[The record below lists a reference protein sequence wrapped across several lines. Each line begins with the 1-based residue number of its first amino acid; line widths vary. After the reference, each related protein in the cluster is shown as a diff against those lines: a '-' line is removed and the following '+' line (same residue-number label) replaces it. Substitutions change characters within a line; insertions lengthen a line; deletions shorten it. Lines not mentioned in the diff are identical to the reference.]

1 MAAIA
6 GVLGAIGVVL
16 LLVWFVRSDRA
27 SVGRDWQQVERDTA
41 AWLRNV
47 GCRQVAMTTAGADGG
62 VDVLTSEWAVQV
74 KHTERRVGRPAVQ
87 QIVGAALHVERRPA
101 VVSTSGFTSPA
112 VEYAVEHDVALIR
125 LDDDGRGRPV
135 TSAAREIGDER
146 RQGFVRAVAAGFRW
160 LLLLPRRR
168 RSR

>member
-1 MAAIA
+1 MSAAAVA
-6 GVLGAIGVVL
+6 GLLGAIGVVL
-16 LLVWFVRSDRA
+16 LLVWFVRADRG
-27 SVGRDWQQVERDTA
+27 SGRRDWQQVERDTA
-41 AWLRNV
+41 AWLRTV
-47 GCRQVAMTTAGADGG
+47 GCRNVAMTTAGADGG

-101 VVSTSGFTSPA
+101 VVSTAGFTSPA

-146 RQGFVRAVAAGFRW
+146 RRGFARSLVAALRW
-160 LLLLPRRR
+160 LARRLVR
-168 RSR
+168 

>member
-6 GVLGAIGVVL
+6 GVLGAVGVVL
-16 LLVWFVRSDRA
+16 LLIWFVRSDRG

-41 AWLRNV
+41 AWLRTV

-87 QIVGAALHVERRPA
+87 QIVGAAMHVERRPA
-101 VVSTSGFTSPA
+101 VVSTAGFTSPA
-112 VEYAVEHDVALIR
+112 VEFAVEHDVALVR
-125 LDDDGRGRPV
+125 LDEMGRGRPV
-135 TSAAREIGDER
+135 TAAAREIGDER
-146 RQGFVRAVAAGFRW
+146 RRGLIRRLVTRFRG
-160 LLLLPRRR
+160 R
-168 RSR
+168 

>member
-1 MAAIA
+1 MAALA
-6 GVLGAIGVVL
+6 GLLGAICVVL
-16 LLVWFVRSDRA
+16 LLVWFVRSDRG
-27 SVGRDWQQVERDTA
+27 SIGRDWQQVEQDTA
-41 AWLRNV
+41 AWLRAV

-62 VDVLTSEWAVQV
+62 VDVLTSDWAVQV

-87 QIVGAALHVERRPA
+87 QIVGAALHVARRPA

-125 LDDDGRGRPV
+125 LDEDGRGRPV

-146 RQGFVRAVAAGFRW
+146 RRGVVGSVLAALRWIVRR
-160 LLLLPRRR
+160 LRR

>member
-1 MAAIA
+1 MATVVGI
-6 GVLGAIGVVL
+6 VGAIGVVL
-16 LLVWFVRSDRA
+16 LLVWFVRADRR
-27 SVGRDWQQVERDTA
+27 VVDRDWQQVERDTA
-41 AWLRNV
+41 TWLRTV
-47 GCRQVAMTTAGADGG
+47 GCRQVALTTAGADGG

-112 VEYAVEHDVALIR
+112 VEYAVEHDVALVR

-135 TSAAREIGDER
+135 TSAAREIGDEQR
-146 RQGFVRAVAAGFRW
+146 RGIVGALGAAARW
-160 LLLLPRRR
+160 LLRR

>member
-1 MAAIA
+1 MAAIV
-6 GVLGAIGVVL
+6 GVLGAISVVV
-16 LLVWFVRSDRA
+16 LLVWFVRADRV
-27 SVGRDWQQVERDTA
+27 SVRRDWQQVERDTA
-41 AWLRNV
+41 AWLRAA

-112 VEYAVEHDVALIR
+112 VEYAVEHNVALVR
-125 LDDDGRGRPV
+125 LDDHGHGRPV
-135 TSAAREIGDER
+135 TSAAREIGSER
-146 RQGFVRAVAAGFRW
+146 RRGSVASVLAAVRW
-160 LLLLPRRR
+160 LLR